1 MPRRTGLGSLTK
13 EPPLSKLDAT
23 LLAITPDM
31 PYGDLLQIGRQRTHK
46 DAPGLLR
53 QRFLLIDD
61 SEKVVYDHFLSLVSS
76 EGITSPRVR
85 KIMYFVWAFRD
96 ERFRRFILE
105 RIADP
110 TGKWRVGELTNKANI
125 DFFTTWF
132 KQSTATKIRS
142 NIEFF
147 FVETGILD
155 RHAGVIHLELDDG
168 WLPEAVQV
176 SAQHE
181 PNHAVR
187 RGMSGGPLQFLVAKQ
202 WNGLVSATTSELLGI
217 EGRSLAAHEP
227 LEDVG
232 INIVPARRS
241 RARAWRA
248 RTLAARTRST
258 TAIVIDEVAR
268 ERASASH
275 QTLERLLAQAATVR
289 GYAPKFNANIDM
301 FFDTSE
307 GTVLAEI
314 KSCNQTNL
322 HSQVRRGVSQLL
334 EYRYV
339 YCAEWTAPVSLL
351 LAQLPHP

>member
-1 MPRRTGLGSLTK
+1 
-13 EPPLSKLDAT
+13 
-23 LLAITPDM
+23 
-31 PYGDLLQIGRQRTHK
+31 
-46 DAPGLLR
+46 
-53 QRFLLIDD
+53 
-61 SEKVVYDHFLSLVSS
+61 
-76 EGITSPRVR
+76 
-85 KIMYFVWAFRD
+85 
-96 ERFRRFILE
+96 
-105 RIADP
+105 
-110 TGKWRVGELTNKANI
+110 
-125 DFFTTWF
+125 
-132 KQSTATKIRS
+132 
-142 NIEFF
+142 
-147 FVETGILD
+147 
-155 RHAGVIHLELDDG
+155 
-168 WLPEAVQV
+168 
-176 SAQHE
+176 
-181 PNHAVR
+181 
-187 RGMSGGPLQFLVAKQ
+187 MSGGPLQFLIAKQ

-241 RARAWRA
+241 RARVWRA

-258 TAIVIDEVAR
+258 TAIVVDEVAR

-339 YCAEWTAPVSLL
+339 YCAELTAPVSLL
-351 LAQLPHP
+351 LAIETPPSVRRQWLIQYLESIAIVLAWREQTGGRLVTTATIPTALGGLLWPVH